1 MRPLANVSSAQFLL
15 AFLIAAAAGTAVFFH
30 AERHKVPH
38 PSAWASF
45 VFLFLI
51 AGLPSYLL
59 RVRRLRKQRERVI

>member
-1 MRPLANVSSAQFLL
+1 VSNVTTGQ
-15 AFLIAAAAGTAVFFH
+15 FLIAFLFAASAGTAVFFH
-30 AERHKVPH
+30 AERNKVPH

-59 RVRRLRKQRERVI
+59 RVRRLRKQRGRV

>member
-1 MRPLANVSSAQFLL
+1 MSNVTPAQFLV
-15 AFLIAAAAGTAVFFH
+15 AFLLAAGVGTGVFFH

-59 RVRRLRKQRERVI
+59 RVRRLRKQRERV